1 MRIVLAHASGW
12 GLDEWGYVGAPLLLA
27 LAGVVAL
34 LVGSAASRAE
44 NGADVSGDRVLDGN
58 GTGPG
63 PGLVARLP
71 VAVERLTGL
80 PGWAGCVMMTG
91 GIALVVALTG
101 FLWDVAWHIDMG
113 RDKQLFTPAHTMIV
127 MGLGGIFLSGLVGI
141 PFATATNAPVTLR
154 VKSFR
159 VPWTSLLLMAM
170 GAGALMGFPLD
181 DVWHKN
187 YGVDVTL
194 WGPTHVLMISGASL
208 TTMALWLVCAEARI
222 SPRDGRGQWLVHWA
236 LAGAVLTGLSTG
248 QGEFDFGV
256 PQFQQLYHPVL
267 LAIAAGCG
275 LVAARLVL
283 GRGGALAVAGFF
295 VGIRC
300 IVALVVGGALNLSVP
315 RFPLYLGSVLA
326 IELVAVA
333 LGTTRRLRFA
343 LVSGIGIATVGLGG
357 DWLWTHAWGRH
368 PWNGGLFP
376 EAFLVGG
383 LAAVGAAVLGV
394 ALGSVVLG
402 TSDSV
407 VMQDAAVSNTQSRSW
422 WRRSHAGLR
431 NPVIF
436 AGCAAVVVTLLIP
449 FPRRSAEVTA
459 SLTLD
464 RRGDEA
470 AVRLQLDPVD
480 AAFGAR
486 WFEVI
491 GWQGGGLVRSP
502 MRATG
507 VPGEYAS
514 EGTVPVTGQWKSLVR
529 LHRGNLALGVPIYMP
544 EDTEIDAPLI
554 PAADREVPVVR
565 DVDLLLREAHA
576 GPVWPAVVAYGGIV
590 TVGMSWTAVFL
601 FVAMRLRRRSAP
613 QLDSR

>member
-1 MRIVLAHASGW
+1 MVLAHASGW
-12 GLDEWGYVGAPLLLA
+12 GLDEWGYVAAPLLIA

-34 LVGSAASRAE
+34 VVGSGASRAE
-44 NGADVSGDRVLDGN
+44 NGADDSGGHVRDGDVP
-58 GTGPG
+58 GGGG

-80 PGWAGCVMMTG
+80 PGWAGCVMVTG
-91 GIALVVALTG
+91 GVALVVALTG

-113 RDKQLFTPAHTMIV
+113 RDKELFTPAHTMIV
-127 MGLGGIFLSGLVGI
+127 IGLGGIFLSGLVGI

-154 VKSFR
+154 IRSFR

-170 GAGALMGFPLD
+170 GTGALIGFPLD

-222 SPRDGRGQWLVHWA
+222 SPRDGRGQWIVHWA

-295 VGIRC
+295 VGIRS

-326 IELVAVA
+326 IELAAMA
-333 LGTTRRLRFA
+333 LGTARRLRFA
-343 LVSGIGIATVGLGG
+343 LVSGVGVATVGLGG

-376 EAFLVGG
+376 ETFLVGG
-383 LAAVGAAVLGV
+383 LAALGAAVLGV
-394 ALGSVVLG
+394 ALGSVALG
-402 TSDSV
+402 TSDPV
-407 VMQDAAVSNTQSRSW
+407 VMEDAAVVQSRRW
-422 WRRSHAGLR
+422 WRRSHAGLL

-449 FPRRSAEVTA
+449 FPRRSAEMTA

-464 RRGDEA
+464 RRGEEA
-470 AVRLQLDPVD
+470 VVRLQLNPEE
-480 AAFGAR
+480 AALRAR
-486 WFEVI
+486 WFEAI
-491 GWQGGGLVRSP
+491 AWQGGGLVRSP
-502 MRATG
+502 MHATG
-507 VPGEYAS
+507 EPGEYVS
-514 EGTVPVTGQWKSLVR
+514 EKTVPITGQWKSLVR

-544 EDTEIDAPLI
+544 EDTEIGAPLV
-554 PAADREVPVVR
+554 PAADRKVRVVR

-590 TVGMSWTAVFL
+590 AVGISWATVFL
-601 FVAMRLRRRSAP
+601 FVSMRLRRSSEVP
-613 QLDSR
+613 PS